1 MAIYDPKQIEDIVKY
16 RVQQEM
22 QKFIDRLHK
31 CMETGSLNECTNCI
45 FGIINEMENLPP
57 LHEG

>member
-22 QKFIDRLHK
+22 QKFMDRLRE
-31 CMETGSLNECTNCI
+31 CMEVDNLNECTNCI
-45 FGIINEMENLPP
+45 FKIINEYESP
-57 LHEG
+57 L